1 MAQTTKCF
9 LAIICYLSFSVV
21 SYFKYDFFISVGLNV
36 HRSFSSI
43 SLIISFMVVMISYVK
58 EIRLMYQFAVA
69 TLEDFLKVSL
79 KLILYDV
86 RSR

>member
-1 MAQTTKCF
+1 MIF
-9 LAIICYLSFSVV
+9 
-21 SYFKYDFFISVGLNV
+21 YFRRVECV
-36 HRSFSSI
+36 HPSFSSI
-43 SLIISFMVVMISYVK
+43 SLIISFMVAMIGYVK

-79 KLILYDV
+79 ILILYDV